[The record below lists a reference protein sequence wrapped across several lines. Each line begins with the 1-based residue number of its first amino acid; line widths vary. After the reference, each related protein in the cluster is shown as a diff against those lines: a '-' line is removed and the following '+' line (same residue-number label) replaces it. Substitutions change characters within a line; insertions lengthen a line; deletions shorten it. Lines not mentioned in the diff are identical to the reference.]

1 MLCSFNG
8 VEFKENSGRFI
19 MADGNYFLVM
29 GLDRDNYPIGI
40 CSFDIVDLI
49 GDCMRKYSIEKKKR
63 IEIAGLSFFVE
74 NETLKYPD
82 EFLGEMGGGLL
93 VKIEKEL
100 NPVIESLFGGW
111 DIMFRKLHKILHE
124 TYK

>member
-19 MADGNYFLVM
+19 MADGNYFLIM
-29 GLDRDNYPIGI
+29 GLDRNNYPIGI
-40 CSFDIVDLI
+40 CSLDIVDLI
-49 GDCMRKYSIEKKKR
+49 GDCLRKYSIETKKR
-63 IEIAGLSFFVE
+63 VEIAGLSFFVE

-82 EFLGEMGGGLL
+82 GFLGEVGVGLL
-93 VKIEKEL
+93 AKIEKEIS
-100 NPVIESLFGGW
+100 PVIESLFGGW
-111 DIMFRKLHKILHE
+111 DIMFKKLHKILHE

>member
-1 MLCSFNG
+1 
-8 VEFKENSGRFI
+8 